1 MAEKKVFIVDDRSRE
16 IEWLTQFLKMELGCK
31 LIHRDNEMDARAHFQ
46 ELADSRSMP
55 YSLAIVDIMIPVA
68 KLEDLVVLDEKYLK
82 DSRDTG
88 IRICKYIRHK
98 LRISEK
104 ELPLMAISARA
115 DNELSRQLD
124 ELRVPLFSRDD
135 LGIKDHLRTVLQK
148 HDG

>member
-1 MAEKKVFIVDDRSRE
+1 MTQKKVFIVDDRSRE
-16 IEWLTQFLKMELGCK
+16 IEWLTQFLKNDLDCK
-31 LIHRDNEMDARAHFQ
+31 LIHKDNEMDTRAHFR
-46 ELADSRSMP
+46 EFADDKLTP

-68 KLEDLVVLDEKYLK
+68 KLEDLVVLDERYLK

-88 IRICKYIRHK
+88 VRICKYIRHK
-98 LRISEK
+98 LRINEE

-135 LGIKDHLRTVLQK
+135 LGIKDHLRKILQ
-148 HDG
+148 